1 MVRHKLGK
9 VKLELPHKKDWP
21 RFWVAPVLPR
31 GVIHKSPDYYQGRGP
46 TWMLSFIRSVLSPMA
61 VGIYSNI
68 SSIKLYIRSFIRSE
82 MGTLLIMD
90 EITVIHWML
99 GCLSI
104 GKNVSHGQ
112 QTREPPWMSFI
123 RSFSPVVGWY

>member
-1 MVRHKLGK
+1 M
-9 VKLELPHKKDWP
+9 D
-21 RFWVAPVLPR
+21 
-31 GVIHKSPDYYQGRGP
+31 VIIHSFGSISHGCRDLLKHIVHQA
-46 TWMLSFIRSVLSPMA
+46 TWM
-61 VGIYSNI
+61 
-68 SSIKLYIRSFIRSE
+68 LYIRSFVRSE

-123 RSFSPVVGWY
+123 RSFSPMVGWY